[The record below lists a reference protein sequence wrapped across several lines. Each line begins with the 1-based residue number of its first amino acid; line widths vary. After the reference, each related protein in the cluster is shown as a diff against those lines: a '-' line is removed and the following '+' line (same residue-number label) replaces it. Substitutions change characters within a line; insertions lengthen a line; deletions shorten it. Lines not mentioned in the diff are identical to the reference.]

1 MAEPSPDFNAS
12 EFRGVIKQTM
22 RMGMP
27 ADSEEQLVWH
37 INRVQTFSPQDP
49 AIKPYDWSAPPV
61 VDQPGDPDHP
71 EGLVSVDYALEFAA
85 SGGGESEVGRFDQS
99 RLEVTVLDMD
109 YEQIKNA
116 DYAMI
121 GRVYYEIN
129 FVAPP
134 IGLFDVTVYTIFLR
148 ARDQS

>member
-1 MAEPSPDFNAS
+1 
-12 EFRGVIKQTM
+12 
-22 RMGMP
+22 MGMP
-27 ADSEEQLVWH
+27 ADPNEQLVWH
-37 INRVQTFSPQDP
+37 INPVVSFENQDP
-49 AIKPYDWSAPPV
+49 AIKPYDWSATPV

-71 EGLVSVDYALEFAA
+71 SGIVAVDYALEFAA
-85 SGGGESEVGRFDQS
+85 TGGGESEVGRFDQS
-99 RLEVTVLDMD
+99 RLTVTVLDNE

-121 GRVYYEIN
+121 GRVYYEIK

-134 IGLFDVTVYTIFLR
+134 VGLFDVTVYQIFLV